1 MDATKA
7 ENDLLQQ
14 MGRNLRFHR
23 DKLGLSQLALSL
35 KIGMSHNSIN
45 DIEHGKRWVSA
56 KSITKL
62 CAALEIEPYQ
72 LLLPDEQLK
81 SGKEQIMIETF
92 RKDLSQALMI
102 AMEEVNKRY
111 SEQKP

>member
-35 KIGMSHNSIN
+35 KISMSHNSIN

-62 CAALEIEPYQ
+62 CAALDIEPYQ
-72 LLLPDEQLK
+72 LLLPEEQLK
-81 SGKEQIMIETF
+81 SSKDQVLIEAF
-92 RKDLSQALMI
+92 RKDISQALTI
-102 AMEEVNKRY
+102 AMEEVNSRY
-111 SEQKP
+111 GGQKP